1 MRESGFCKCG
11 VLEHGFWT
19 VAQSSQGWS
28 RQLVVCWCKE
38 EAGRIFGKPQ
48 VQYALAGRGVG
59 KEEEFLVRHVFGEA
73 CCPAQG
79 TGGGRR
85 LSSEQVGL

>member
-1 MRESGFCKCG
+1 MRESRFCKFR

-19 VAQSSQGWS
+19 LAQGWS
-28 RQLVVCWCKE
+28 LQLVVCWCKE

-48 VQYALAGRGVG
+48 VQYALEGRGVG
-59 KEEEFLVRHVFGEA
+59 KEVEFLVRHVFGEA
-73 CCPAQG
+73 RCPAQG

-85 LSSEQVGL
+85 LSSERVGL